1 MNVYKLECINVQHA
15 IIATLR
21 IKGMGFKAVRLGKA
35 VLTDAPMTHN
45 VPSAVRDAMAYTSEA
60 TESDMQVWSDSDD
73 E

>member
-1 MNVYKLECINVQHA
+1 MNVYKLECIDVQHA
-15 IIATLR
+15 IIASLR

-45 VPSAVRDAMAYTSEA
+45 VPSAVRDAMARTTEA
-60 TESDMQVWSDSDD
+60 TESDMQVWSDSN

>member
-21 IKGMGFKAVRLGKA
+21 IKGMGFKAVRLGRA

-45 VPSAVRDAMAYTSEA
+45 IPSAVRDAMARTTEA
-60 TESDMQVWSDSDD
+60 TESDMQVWSDNH

>member
-1 MNVYKLECINVQHA
+1 MNEYKLECIDVQHA
-15 IIATLR
+15 IIASLR

-45 VPSAVRDAMAYTSEA
+45 VPSAVRDAMARTTEA
-60 TESDMQVWSDSDD
+60 TESDMQVWSDSD

>member
-15 IIATLR
+15 IIASLR

-35 VLTDAPMTHN
+35 VLTDAPMTRN
-45 VPSAVRDAMAYTSEA
+45 VPSAVRDAMARTTEA
-60 TESDMQVWSDSDD
+60 TESDMQVWSDNH

>member
-15 IIATLR
+15 IIASLR
-21 IKGMGFKAVRLGKA
+21 IKGMGFKAMRLGKA

-45 VPSAVRDAMAYTSEA
+45 VPSAVRDAMARTTEA
-60 TESDMQVWSDSDD
+60 TESDMQVWSDNH

>member
-15 IIATLR
+15 IIASLR
-21 IKGMGFKAVRLGKA
+21 IKGMGFKAIRLGKA

-45 VPSAVRDAMAYTSEA
+45 VPSAISNAMARTTEV
-60 TESDMQVWSDSDD
+60 TESDMQVWSDSD

>member
-15 IIATLR
+15 IIASLR

-35 VLTDAPMTHN
+35 VLTDAPMTRN
-45 VPSAVRDAMAYTSEA
+45 VPSAVRDAMARTTEA
-60 TESDMQVWSDSDD
+60 TESDMQVWSDID

>member
-15 IIATLR
+15 IIASLR

-45 VPSAVRDAMAYTSEA
+45 VPSAVRDAMARTTEA
-60 TESDMQVWSDSDD
+60 TESDIQVWSDNH